1 VKKQFLFILVLTI
14 LSSVSLSAKEEKNVK
29 YWMHAKLY
37 LKNDSVVEGYL
48 HNYFVV
54 GGYMVSRTFHEPC
67 SNDSVMRINSFEK
80 LFGKDRK
87 YSNNDI
93 DSMITWKDAAPQ
105 YITKWEPQRAIFS
118 YGNQEPI
125 TSDHPVMLKIAYQGK
140 NVTGYII
147 NHRMFGYKCLYKT
160 KDMSYAKA
168 YFNIEKKLSE
178 RRRKTMLEE
187 FGNYPEMEKYIM
199 ELDKKSMKTDP
210 FAILEVLDSV
220 IERQQSKG

>member
-1 VKKQFLFILVLTI
+1 MKKLVLFVIASLMI
-14 LSSVSLSAKEEKNVK
+14 LSSASLFAKEEKNVRS
-29 YWMHAKLY
+29 WMHAKLY

-67 SNDSVMRINSFEK
+67 SNDSVMRINSFDK
-80 LFGKDRK
+80 LFGKDHK

-93 DSMITWKDAAPQ
+93 DSMITWNDAAPQ
-105 YITKWEPQRAIFS
+105 YIMKWEPQSAIFS

-125 TSDHPVMLKIAYQGK
+125 ASDHPVMLKIAYQGK

-199 ELDKKSMKTDP
+199 KLDKKSMKANP

-220 IERQQSKG
+220 IERQ

>member
-1 VKKQFLFILVLTI
+1 MKKQFLFILVLTI

-67 SNDSVMRINSFEK
+67 SDDSVMRINIFEK

-125 TSDHPVMLKIAYQGK
+125 TSDHLVMLKIAYQGK

-147 NHRMFGYKCLYKT
+147 NHRAFGYKFCIRLKICLMQKHILISR
-160 KDMSYAKA
+160 KNFLKGV
-168 YFNIEKKLSE
+168 EK
-178 RRRKTMLEE
+178 
-187 FGNYPEMEKYIM
+187 
-199 ELDKKSMKTDP
+199 
-210 FAILEVLDSV
+210 
-220 IERQQSKG
+220 QC

>member
-1 VKKQFLFILVLTI
+1 MKKIVLFVIASLMI
-14 LSSVSLSAKEEKNVK
+14 LSSASLFAKEKNVRS
-29 YWMHAKLY
+29 WMHAKLY

-125 TSDHPVMLKIAYQGK
+125 TSDHLVMLKIAYQGK

-160 KDMSYAKA
+160 KNMSYAKA
-168 YFNIEKKLSE
+168 YFNIEKKFSE

-187 FGNYPEMEKYIM
+187 FGSYPEMEKYIK
-199 ELDKKSMKTDP
+199 ELDKKSMKADP

-220 IERQQSKG
+220 IERQ